1 MALHGKPRAEQGAI
15 GARPVFW
22 ARADPARYEPRVS
35 CLSPDGNVRI
45 ERNGHQDT
53 EKSYPDKTRL
63 TLSALYK
70 LLKGKLIPN
79 DQYPM
84 SN

>member
-1 MALHGKPRAEQGAI
+1 MALHGKPRAEQGVI
-15 GARPVFW
+15 EARPVFW

-45 ERNGHQDT
+45 ERNGHFGRD
-53 EKSYPDKTRL
+53 KSHLDKTRL

-70 LLKGKLIPN
+70 LLKGKLTCN
-79 DQYPM
+79 QTLKT
-84 SN
+84 